1 MVLFRSLPIPCFGWK
16 FGTPSLLLECV
27 VIDSCIVSN
36 IKHVLVL
43 LNVGGN
49 KHHGEFLRYF
59 GGTVVHLGVIAFYC
73 GTPGRHKTGESGYC
87 TLRSHEGASGD
98 HGGQGALGDRRI

>member
-36 IKHVLVL
+36 IKRVLVL

-73 GTPGRHKTGESGYC
+73 GRHKTGESGYC